1 MDKLPWDTVI
11 QAALHRQEYTKLA
24 RLVVASCVGDPAWM
38 AIGQAAGAALTEHME
53 SVALQV
59 AQTAVRWAEEVCGNR
74 LAAHERVHSFL
85 PLRRK
90 PLTRAVE
97 IRFSWDS
104 GVATFSVAK
113 VVDTVMGA
121 KEEPLGSSET
131 MSLGRDV
138 RFDILAHAAAD
149 YVYAKLERFPAH
161 V

>member
-1 MDKLPWDTVI
+1 MDRLPWDTVI
-11 QAALHRQEYTKLA
+11 QAALRRHEYDKLA
-24 RLVVASCVGDPAWM
+24 RLAVASCVSDPAWR
-38 AIGQAAGAALTEHME
+38 AIGQAAGEALTEHVE

-59 AQTAVRWAEEVCGNR
+59 AQTGLRWAEEVCGNR

-85 PLRRK
+85 PLRCK

-104 GVATFSVAK
+104 GGATFSMAK

-121 KEEPLGSSET
+121 REEPLSSSET
-131 MSLGRDV
+131 VQLGRDV
-138 RFDILAHAAAD
+138 SFDVLARAAAD
-149 YVYAKLERFPAH
+149 YVYTKLEHFPAH